1 MTAAEQEPN
10 ALSAVDDAVMDVLAD
25 RLAER
30 LDAGDVAVGK
40 LIERLASRL
49 DTENLAQAV
58 AGQVSTDVV
67 AERVA
72 SLVTAQLGGTES
84 DCWWETSQVMTYTG
98 HGRTL
103 VATDQADG
111 RLHSHQRGR
120 QGRRYTK
127 RSVVDAW
134 MQGATPE
141 QQAQVC
147 GCVQLSRWQASA

>member
-1 MTAAEQEPN
+1 MTAAENSPDQETVD
-10 ALSAVDDAVMDVLAD
+10 ALAARVAQMLNTGDLA
-25 RLAER
+25 R
-30 LDAGDVAVGK
+30 
-40 LIERLASRL
+40 
-49 DTENLAQAV
+49 AV
-58 AGQVSTDVV
+58 AGQLATDAV

-72 SLVTAQLGGTES
+72 SLVTGQLGAVEG

-111 RLHSHQRGR
+111 RLHSHQRGK

-147 GCVQLSRWQASA
+147 GCVQLTRWNGGA

>member
-1 MTAAEQEPN
+1 MTAADELRVPTYD
-10 ALSAVDDAVMDVLAD
+10 ADAVDA
-25 RLAER
+25 
-30 LDAGDVAVGK
+30 
-40 LIERLASRL
+40 
-49 DTENLAQAV
+49 
-58 AGQVSTDVV
+58 V

-72 SLVTAQLGGTES
+72 ALISGQLNTGDLAQRVAGQLATDTVAERVAALVTAQLGGAES
-84 DCWWETSQVMTYTG
+84 DCWWETSQVMAYTG

-147 GCVQLSRWQASA
+147 GCAQLARWKATA